1 MTTLTNKLGFGL
13 LRLPRIGG
21 GAGSHGDGP
30 FDWDLIEQMVDRFLE
45 LGGTYFD
52 TCYTYLEGNSEEA
65 VCRCLATR
73 HPRGSYQVAE
83 KIPGYKCSTRDD
95 ARRFFDEEV
104 VRCGIDCFDV
114 LMLHWLNPANYETAQ
129 RLDQFAFIQELKEQ
143 GSTLRTGF
151 SYHGSAALL
160 ERILDAH
167 PEVDV
172 VQIQLNYLDWESAG
186 IESRACYE
194 ACVRHG
200 KPVIVMEPV
209 RGGTLA
215 DVPAEA
221 MELMVA
227 AHPDW
232 SPADW
237 ALRFAQSLSAV
248 EVCLSGMSALNQ
260 VEANCR
266 PFEPL
271 GERDI
276 DIIDDVRAIIEGEC
290 AIPCTGCGYCLEHC
304 PVGIAMPT
312 CFKMSNELARRP
324 KDAWKIRPVFEELV
338 SCAPGPADCIECRS
352 CESYC
357 PQDIAIPDMLKDV
370 LEQFA

>member
-1 MTTLTNKLGFGL
+1 MTTAINKLGFGL
-13 LRLPRIGG
+13 LRLPRVGG
-21 GAGSHGDGP
+21 DAGDDGP
-30 FDWDLIEQMVDRFLE
+30 FDWDLIEAMVDRFLE

-52 TCYTYLEGNSEEA
+52 TCYTYLDGNSEEA
-65 VCRCLATR
+65 VRRCLAAL
-73 HPRGSYQVAE
+73 HPRDAFQVAE
-83 KIPGYKCSTRDD
+83 KIPGYKCATRDD

-104 VRCGIDCFDV
+104 DRCGIDCFDV
-114 LMLHWLNPANYETAQ
+114 LMLHWLNDANYATAQ

-143 GSTLRTGF
+143 GSALRTGF

-160 ERILDAH
+160 ERILDEH

-215 DVPAEA
+215 ELPAEA
-221 MELMVA
+221 AELLEA
-227 AHPDW
+227 ARPGW

-237 ALRFAQSLSAV
+237 ALRFAQSLPGV
-248 EVCLSGMSALNQ
+248 EVCLSGMSALSH
-260 VEANCR
+260 VEENCR

-271 GERDI
+271 GERDLAVLA
-276 DIIDDVRAIIEGEC
+276 DVRAILEREQ
-290 AIPCTGCGYCLEHC
+290 AVPCTACGYCLEHC
-304 PVGIAMPT
+304 PQGIAIPT
-312 CFKMSNELARRP
+312 CFKMLNELTRYP
-324 KDAWKIRPVFEELV
+324 GEGWKIRP
-338 SCAPGPADCIECRS
+338 AYADLAARGAGASECIACRT
-352 CESYC
+352 CESHC
-357 PQDIAIPDMLKDV
+357 PQGIAIPDMLEEVRAK
-370 LEQFA
+370 LG